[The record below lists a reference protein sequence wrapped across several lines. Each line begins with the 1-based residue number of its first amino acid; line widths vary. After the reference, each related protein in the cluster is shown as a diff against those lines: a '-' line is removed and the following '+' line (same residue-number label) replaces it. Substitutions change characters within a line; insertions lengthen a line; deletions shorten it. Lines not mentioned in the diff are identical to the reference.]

1 MKTIANGV
9 EIAIKSAYQDHQYV
23 NGYTCPALHL
33 VTVQA
38 LTPEQVDALTCG
50 IIEITDDKGTSMG
63 RHDGFTVVSECAL
76 TLTKQSEAEKEIFA
90 LQEIRTQAN
99 MLLSAALET
108 GTITP
113 EQGAELALGWAE
125 KTNYIAGDIRAYDGK
140 LYRCAQGHVS
150 QTDWKPSATPA
161 LWVNMG
167 VSADEPD
174 AIPEWIQP
182 TGAHDAYPKGA
193 VVTYGGKTWTS
204 NVDANVWAPGVYGW
218 VTTA

>member
-1 MKTIANGV
+1 MKAIASGV
-9 EIAIKSAYQDHQYV
+9 QIAIKSTYEDHQYI
-23 NGYTCPALHL
+23 NGYTCPALHM

-38 LTPEQVDALTCG
+38 LTLEQIAALACGSVEIVDENG
-50 IIEITDDKGTSMG
+50 ISMG
-63 RHDGFTVVSECAL
+63 RHDGFNVVSECAY
-76 TLTKQSEAEKEIFA
+76 TLTKQSEAEKEISA

-99 MLLSAALET
+99 ALLSTALES

-113 EQGAELALGWAE
+113 EQGAALALGWAD
-125 KTNYIAGDIRAYDGK
+125 KTIYIAGDIRAYDGR

-150 QTDWKPSATPA
+150 QTDWTPNITPA

-167 VSADEPD
+167 VSANDPE

-193 VVTYGGKTWTS
+193 VVAHDGKTWTS
-204 NVDANVWAPGVYGW
+204 TADSNAWAPGVYGW
-218 VTTA
+218 VVA